1 MDITWGVNVTIK
13 NLRIMI
19 IIYWNPPQFEV
30 ASDFDIQ
37 QNMVYQHVHSK
48 VSHSVVTS
56 RTTQKVQ
63 FWPPNNANFKLA
75 IDSPGWMMH
84 QRIAIRLV
92 LYRFYQQPK
101 QQPTTETNPTD
112 RNPLQVHGD
121 PKAALDTANEN
132 IAFVLS
138 FLAAQTPE
146 AWPSGS
152 GGQGP
157 GASLL
162 LQQGS
167 SYNML

>member
-1 MDITWGVNVTIK
+1 MNVTIS

-19 IIYWNPPQFEV
+19 SIYWNPPQFEV

-37 QNMVYQHVHSK
+37 QNMVSQHVHSK

-63 FWPPNNANFKLA
+63 FWPPNNAFFKLA

-84 QRIAIRLV
+84 PKDSNSLV

-101 QQPTTETNPTD
+101 QQPTTNNP
-112 RNPLQVHGD
+112 NQPNGHLPLQVHGD

-138 FLAAQTPE
+138 FRAAKRQ
-146 AWPSGS
+146 AWPLGS
-152 GGQGP
+152 GGQDG
-157 GASLL
+157 GSFLSSNI
-162 LQQGS
+162 QQ
-167 SYNML
+167 YPAMF